1 MQYNSVMQVSP
12 EKFLEKF
19 GAPMEHASEL
29 IANKTVTIAKLLSI
43 APSGTID
50 PTPHLYDTTMYSL
63 AGLAV
68 VATLAHTSVTPYVP
82 KEILIKA
89 AVDADAE
96 AKKNKLK

>member
-1 MQYNSVMQVSP
+1 
-12 EKFLEKF
+12 
-19 GAPMEHASEL
+19 
-29 IANKTVTIAKLLSI
+29 
-43 APSGTID
+43 
-50 PTPHLYDTTMYSL
+50 MYSL